1 MKRVFMTV
9 FGGLLASLIVCSSLW
24 AQATAQMGGI
34 VRDPSGAV
42 LPGVEV
48 TATQTDT
55 GIKRMVVTNET
66 GFYLLPSLPLG
77 PYRLEATLPGF
88 RTFAQTGIVLQVGS
102 NPTININLEVGQ
114 VAETVEVQANAALV
128 ETRNVSV
135 GQVMEAARIVE
146 LPLNGRNAQELLLL
160 GGAAVQAGP
169 PGGQSYPNRLLISA
183 AGELGVSMETT
194 LDGIRHVDVDDGYPL
209 VLPFPDALAE
219 FKTEVSGVSA
229 QQSKGSLVSAV
240 TKSGSND
247 FHATLFEFVRN
258 DLFNARN
265 YFATRNSTLK
275 RNQFGGTIGGPIK
288 KNKLFFMTG
297 YQGTTLRQDPAN
309 VRQFVPTAAM
319 LAGDF
324 TAYASAACNARA
336 VTLSAPF
343 VNNRLDPALFSPVAL
358 KLAARLPKPNNECGQ
373 IIFGGKKPQNE
384 AQSVS
389 RIDYQSSDKHSVF
402 GRFLFSYIDQP
413 SAYKFTPDNVLN
425 TGAPT
430 TARAYS
436 FTVGSTYLVSARIV
450 NAFRL
455 SFNRIARDS
464 VTDQFF
470 DLEGLGAKVYSG
482 DEPKRTSLS
491 VTGGFSLGATGTNSH
506 TEDYQISDDVS
517 ITHGAH
523 QFGFG
528 GWLAQGRLIYF
539 STGRDLPQFAFTGS
553 ATGTGLADFLLGKP
567 ATLLQ
572 GGLSQIFTRANF
584 TALYVQDAWQV
595 RPRLTLNGGL
605 RWSPIL
611 PQVDTQRPVPFVIN
625 WDVERY
631 KQGLRSTVFVNAPPG
646 ILFAG
651 DPGFKQNWNHNPEKP
666 MGNVWNAS
674 WKEFA
679 PRVGLAWDVQGDGR
693 TSLRASYGI
702 HFDDYPLH
710 TRAGTESNMSP
721 YGGLTRIISPE
732 GGLDDPWRTVPGG
745 NPFPLRRGKDMLFPP
760 LGDYIAENASITP
773 TYTQTWNLSLQR
785 EVMRS
790 TVLSLS
796 YVGTQIIH
804 TQSTTPSNLAI
815 FVPGVGDANGNCFL
829 NGKATYFK
837 VSPGSACSTVTNTQ
851 DRRALSF
858 LNPAFENEI
867 GRIGTRDNGG
877 TQNYHG
883 MLVSATYRTPRG
895 INVNANY
902 TFSHCIGDYLGRSNG
917 SFGTSVDQTFQDP
930 NDRRRDRGN
939 CEMDQRQ
946 NFNLTGVAETPKFAS
961 RMLSL
966 LGSGWRSSGIYR
978 LNTAGSLFNVNQ
990 ATGLR
995 TVTLGAAAGSINS
1008 SAASVDRCLCDVS
1021 GQRPNQVLG
1030 NVYLNTSGRPSTQWL
1045 NPAAFALPA
1054 LGTLGNMGRA
1064 TLKLPTFWQFDMA
1077 LSRVFK
1083 VREAQTVEFRVEAFN
1098 VLNSFRPGT
1107 IDTNLSS
1114 VNTFGKILTSLDP
1127 RILQFALKYV
1137 F

>member
-1 MKRVFMTV
+1 MKRTLFTIFAGMFVVVITC
-9 FGGLLASLIVCSSLW
+9 GDLW

-34 VRDPSGAV
+34 VRDQSGAV
-42 LPGVEV
+42 LPGAEV

-55 GIKRMVVTNET
+55 GITRTVITNET
-66 GFYLLPSLPLG
+66 GFYILPSLPLG
-77 PYRLEATLPGF
+77 PYRLEAALPGF
-88 RTFAQTGIVLQVGS
+88 RTFVRTGIVLQVGG

-114 VAETVEVQANAALV
+114 VTQTVEVQANAALV

-135 GQVMEAARIVE
+135 GQVMETARIVE

-169 PGGQSYPNRLLISA
+169 PGGQSYPNRLLISSV
-183 AGELGVSMETT
+183 GELGVSMETT

-219 FKTEVSGVSA
+219 FKAEVSGLSA
-229 QQSKGSLVSAV
+229 QQAKGSQVSAV

-265 YFATRNSTLK
+265 YFATTNSTLK

-288 KNKLFFMTG
+288 KNRLFFMTA

-343 VNNRLDPALFSPVAL
+343 VNNRVNPALFSPVAL
-358 KLAARLPKPNNECGQ
+358 KLSARLPKPNNECGE
-373 IIFGGKKPQNE
+373 IVFGGKRPQDE
-384 AQSVS
+384 SQSVN

-402 GRFLFSYIDQP
+402 ARFLFSSIDQP
-413 SAYKFTPDNVLN
+413 SAYKLRPDNILN
-425 TGAPT
+425 TGSNT
-430 TARAYS
+430 TAKAYS
-436 FTVGSTYLVSARIV
+436 FTVGSTYLVSARTV

-455 SFNRIARDS
+455 SFNRIARDG

-470 DLEGLGAKVYSG
+470 DLEELGSKVYSG

-491 VTGGFSLGATGTNSH
+491 VTGGFRLGGTGTNSK
-506 TEDYQISDDVS
+506 TQNYQLSEDVT
-517 ITHGAH
+517 ITRGTH

-528 GWLAQGRLIYF
+528 GWLAHGRIIYF
-539 STGRDLPQFAFTGS
+539 STGRDLPQFAFSGSVTGR
-553 ATGTGLADFLLGKP
+553 GLADFLLGKP
-567 ATLLQ
+567 ATLIQ

-584 TALYVQDAWQV
+584 AALYVQDAWQV
-595 RPRLTLNGGL
+595 TPRLTLNGGL

-646 ILFAG
+646 FLFAG
-651 DPGFKQNWNHNPEKP
+651 DAGFKQKWNHNPEKP

-674 WKEFA
+674 WKKFA

-702 HFDDYPLH
+702 HYDDYPMH
-710 TRAGTESNMSP
+710 TRAGTESNMAP
-721 YGGLTRIISPE
+721 YGGLTRIVQPE
-732 GGLDDPWRTVPGG
+732 GGLDDPWRTFPGG
-745 NPFPLRRGKDMLFPP
+745 DPFPLRRSKDMLFPP
-760 LGDYIAENASITP
+760 LGEYIAENANLTP

-785 EVMRS
+785 EVVSS

-796 YVGTQIIH
+796 YIGTQIIH
-804 TQSTTPSNLAI
+804 TQFTTPSNLAI
-815 FVPGVGDANGNCFL
+815 FVPGVGDASGNCFL
-829 NGKATYFK
+829 NGNVTHFK
-837 VSPGSACSTVTNTQ
+837 VTPGSVCSSISNTQ
-851 DRRALSF
+851 ERRALSF
-858 LNPAFENEI
+858 LNPAFQNEI

-895 INVNANY
+895 INMNANY
-902 TFSHCIGDYLGRSNG
+902 TLSHCIGDYLGRSNG
-917 SFGTSVDQTFQDP
+917 SFGTSVDQTLQDP
-930 NDRRRDRGN
+930 KNRRRDRGN

-946 NFNLTGVAETPKFAS
+946 NLNLTGVAETPRFAN
-961 RMLSL
+961 RTLRL
-966 LGSGWRSSGIYR
+966 IGSGWRLSGIYR
-978 LNTAGSLFNVNQ
+978 LNTGGTIFNVNQ

-1030 NVYLNTSGRPSTQWL
+1030 NVYLDTSGRPETQWL
-1045 NPAAFALPA
+1045 NPAAFALPT

-1064 TLKLPTFWQFDMA
+1064 TLRLPKFWQFDLA
-1077 LSRVFK
+1077 LVRVYHL
-1083 VREAQTVEFRVEAFN
+1083 RETHSLEFRTEAYN
-1098 VLNSFRPGT
+1098 VLNSFRPGAIT
-1107 IDTNLSS
+1107 TDLSS
-1114 VNTFGKILTSLDP
+1114 SQFGRIRNALDP
-1127 RILQFALKYV
+1127 RILQFALKYL